1 MTSENIYQ
9 APEAPL
15 ITQDETQETLQLFT
29 TQRRKMIILSIC
41 TLNMYSVYWFYK
53 QWTALKVNA
62 GFDCMPALRAIFQV
76 FFVFS
81 LFSTIKYDAEFK
93 KVPVSWNAGLLALFY
108 IIFSLTGSFIDRF
121 ANNAETG
128 QLLLLISFT
137 CYLLT
142 IIPLV
147 IVQKTA
153 NELNGDPKGLK
164 NATLS
169 WQNWIFMIIGSLW
182 WLLIIMGLL
191 LPTV

>member
-1 MTSENIYQ
+1 MTTDNLYQ

-15 ITQDETQETLQLFT
+15 LSQDEPEEALQLFT
-29 TQRRKMIILSIC
+29 TQRRKMIILSVC

-53 QWTALKVNA
+53 HWTAQRIN
-62 GFDCMPALRAIFQV
+62 GGRDCIPVLRAIFQI

-93 KVPVSWNAGLLALFY
+93 KLAVAWSAGWLAAFY
-108 IIFSLTGSFIDRF
+108 ILCTIAGSIIERF
-121 ANNAETG
+121 GDNTQNLSSYT
-128 QLLLLISFT
+128 LISLV
-137 CYLLT
+137 CYLLP

-147 IVQKTA
+147 LVQQTA

-169 WQNWIFMIIGSLW
+169 WQNWIFIILGILW
-182 WLLIIMGLL
+182 WLLVMVGLF
-191 LPTV
+191 LPSA